1 MIVVGTAMMIWVT
14 VLIFMDRRL
23 SKKQIQVIEAVEAD
37 SHVEAGLSAVKNV
50 DSRDKGSTDK

>member
-1 MIVVGTAMMIWVT
+1 MIAVGTAMMIWVT

-23 SKKQIQVIEAVEAD
+23 SKKQIQVIEAVDAD
-37 SHVEAGLSAVKNV
+37 SHAEAGLSAVKNV